1 MLQFI
6 SSIRIILFCHYLGE
20 ICYAVQ
26 ICSFDFLPVQQIYST
41 YEFINLAS
49 QIRIQSISFFFE
61 TFPHCLNSSL
71 TLFDFWILFSQ
82 SCEDHRRHLT

>member
-1 MLQFI
+1 MLRFI
-6 SSIRIILFCHYLGE
+6 SSVRIILFCHYLGE

-82 SCEDHRRHLT
+82 S